1 MGAAPTSPVKEGDT
15 VEGRYRI
22 IRELDQGGMG
32 SVFLAEHVLIK
43 RRVAIKV
50 LKPELAEDADV
61 IERFMNEARAAGT
74 LGHPNI
80 VESTDMGFT
89 REGVPYIV
97 FEYLEGS
104 LLTDEIYR
112 VGGMPVRRAVRIARQ
127 IASALNAA
135 HHAGVVHRDLKTD
148 NVFLTD
154 KEEAS
159 DHVKV
164 LDFGISRFLE
174 PEDGRSG
181 VRSQIMGTPQFMA
194 PEQITDPDTVDKR
207 ADIYA
212 LGVILYEMLTA
223 RRPFTSDDSDAL
235 INDILHTAPPALNLA
250 ECPPG
255 LQEMLFTKMLAKDRA
270 ERYSTM
276 KDVEGALEAFAGLLR
291 NGRDSQPIPIA
302 SRLDQSEVR
311 RAAAHLVSLQPP
323 ARRRTSGAVWLT
335 AALVAGVTGGALMY
349 LDGQSRVAATDD
361 LASRTTALQGGV
373 DSIGLAID
381 SAVKAAQLRAQGI
394 AQTPMLR
401 SAVET
406 DAATVKDMIGSD
418 FLFTPAKGEVFELIQ
433 LRDGARI
440 SLLRIPQGSGALAP
454 VGIDDARVSVDGG
467 DLVVIVGV
475 PVSTQKGSIAGL
487 VGLQTPVDLAT
498 ATRTLAP
505 QVVEAKLVGYG
516 DPVTVAQGEGTT
528 DATSTIELP
537 VVLRALPNS
546 AAKVV
551 FVQRTPHGGG
561 PVKTYALARNASWG
575 VGGLLLV
582 VYLVLL
588 LRGRGRG

>member
-1 MGAAPTSPVKEGDT
+1 VEAPVKEGDT

-22 IRELDQGGMG
+22 IRRLDEGGMG

-50 LKPELAEDADV
+50 LRPEFSEDADV

-135 HHAGVVHRDLKTD
+135 HRAGVIHRDLKTD

-164 LDFGISRFLE
+164 LDFGISRFME
-174 PEDGRSG
+174 TDDDRSG
-181 VRSQIMGTPQFMA
+181 VRGLVMGTPQFMA
-194 PEQITDPDTVDKR
+194 PEQITEPEKVDKR

-212 LGVILYEMLTA
+212 LGVILYEMITA
-223 RRPFTSDDSDAL
+223 RRPFCNEDPDQL
-235 INDILHTAPPALNLA
+235 IHDILRAEPPPLNVPDL
-250 ECPPG
+250 PPG
-255 LQEMLFTKMLAKDRA
+255 LQEMLFTKLLSKDRA
-270 ERYSTM
+270 NRYSTM
-276 KDVEGALEAFAGLLR
+276 RDVEGALEAFAGVIR
-291 NGRDSQPIPIA
+291 DGRDTQPIPMMRRDSTEARIA
-302 SRLDQSEVR
+302 ASKLITLPTAPRKS
-311 RAAAHLVSLQPP
+311 
-323 ARRRTSGAVWLT
+323 SGAIWLVG
-335 AALVAGVTGGALMY
+335 ALVAGIAGGALMY
-349 LDGQSRVAATDD
+349 LDGQAKTGGDETSVTQ
-361 LASRTTALQGGV
+361 TAGLQGGA
-373 DSIGLAID
+373 DSVGLAID
-381 SAVKAAQLRAQGI
+381 SAVKAAQLRAEGL

-406 DAATVKDMIGSD
+406 DAATVKDMVGSD
-418 FLFTPAKGEVFELIQ
+418 FLFTPAEGEVFELVQI
-433 LRDGARI
+433 RDRTR
-440 SLLRIPQGSGALAP
+440 STLLRMPANSPDLKP
-454 VGIDDARVSVDGG
+454 VIANEPVIESDGKTMS
-467 DLVVIVGV
+467 ITVGT
-475 PVSTQKGSIAGL
+475 PVSTQKGAIGGL
-487 VGLQTPVDLAT
+487 IQLKMVVDLST
-498 ATRTLAP
+498 ATRTLGP
-505 QVVEAKLVGYG
+505 LVVDAKITGLGSPHVI
-516 DPVTVAQGEGTT
+516 AHT
-528 DATSTIELP
+528 DAGTAKTAAIELP
-537 VVLRALPNS
+537 LVLKSAKASAKLAIITRAEGSPET
-546 AAKVV
+546 A
-551 FVQRTPHGGG
+551 R
-561 PVKTYALARNASWG
+561 TYALARNASWG

-582 VYLVLL
+582 IYLVFL
-588 LRGRGRG
+588 LRGRSRG

>member
-1 MGAAPTSPVKEGDT
+1 MGDSTISPLKDGDT

-22 IRELDQGGMG
+22 IRQLDQGGMG

-127 IASALNAA
+127 IASALQAA
-135 HHAGVVHRDLKTD
+135 HHAGVVHRDLKSD

-174 PEDGRSG
+174 ADEDRSG
-181 VRSQIMGTPQFMA
+181 MRSQIMGTPQFMA
-194 PEQITDPDTVDKR
+194 PEQITDPEKVDKR

-223 RRPFTSDDSDAL
+223 RRPFNGGDNDAL
-235 INDILHTAPPALNLA
+235 VDDILHAAPPPLNLA
-250 ECPPG
+250 DCPPG
-255 LQEMLFTKMLAKDRA
+255 LQEMLFTKLLAKDRT

-291 NGRDSQPIPIA
+291 NGRDSQPIPVA
-302 SRLDQSEVR
+302 SRLDPSEIQ
-311 RAAAHLVSLQPP
+311 RAAAQMIGLQPP
-323 ARRRTSGAVWLT
+323 APRRSSGAAWLLGAV
-335 AALVAGVTGGALMY
+335 AAGGTGGALTY
-349 LDGQSRVAATDD
+349 LDGQSQRAVNDD
-361 LASRTTALQGGV
+361 LASRTASLQGGV

-433 LRDGARI
+433 LRDGARN
-440 SLLRIPQGSGALAP
+440 SLLRIPPSSRALP
-454 VGIDDARVSVDGG
+454 MVGIEDAKVSADGPN
-467 DLVVIVGV
+467 LVVTVGT

-487 VGLQTPVDLAT
+487 VALQTPVDLTT
-498 ATRTLAP
+498 ANRTITP
-505 QVVEAKLVGYG
+505 QVVEAKLLGFGEPFV
-516 DPVTVAQGEGTT
+516 VALGQPTT
-528 DATSTIELP
+528 EATSTIELP
-537 VVLRALPNS
+537 VVLRSLPKNPG
-546 AAKVV
+546 KVV
-551 FVQRTPHGGG
+551 FLQRTPRAGAL
-561 PVKTYALARNASWG
+561 VQSYALARNASWG

-588 LRGRGRG
+588 LRGRSRG

>member
-1 MGAAPTSPVKEGDT
+1 MGDSSISPVKEGDT

-50 LKPELAEDADV
+50 LKPELAEDSDV

-127 IASALNAA
+127 IASALHAA
-135 HHAGVVHRDLKTD
+135 HHAGVIHRDLKSD

-174 PEDGRSG
+174 AEDDRSG
-181 VRSQIMGTPQFMA
+181 KRSLIMGTPQFMA
-194 PEQITDPDTVDKR
+194 PEQITAPDNVDKR

-223 RRPFTSDDSDAL
+223 RRPFNNDDNDAL
-235 INDILHTAPPALNLA
+235 VNDILTALPPPLNLA
-250 ECPPG
+250 DCPPG
-255 LQEMLFTKMLAKDRA
+255 LQEMLFSKMLAKDPA

-276 KDVEGALEAFAGLLR
+276 KDVEGALEAFAGMLR
-291 NGRDSQPIPIA
+291 QGRDSRPIPVA
-302 SRLDQSEVR
+302 SMIDPAEVR
-311 RAAAHLVSLQPP
+311 LAAAQMIGLQPP
-323 ARRRTSGAVWLT
+323 APRRSSGGVWLV
-335 AALVAGVTGGALMY
+335 AAVIAGVTGGALMY
-349 LDGQSRVAATDD
+349 LDGQTKVAATED
-361 LASRTTALQGGV
+361 LASRTAALQGGV
-373 DSIGLAID
+373 DSIGLSID

-418 FLFTPAKGEVFELIQ
+418 FLFTPAKGEVFELVQ
-433 LRDGARI
+433 LRDGKRS
-440 SLLRIPQGSGALAP
+440 SLLRIPAASGALPA
-454 VGIDDARVSVDGG
+454 VGLDDARVSVDG
-467 DLVVIVGV
+467 DLVVVTVGA

-487 VGLQTPVDLAT
+487 VALQTPVDLAT
-498 ATRTLAP
+498 AAHTLSP

-516 DPVTVAQGEGTT
+516 APVTVAQGTATT
-528 DATSTIELP
+528 DPTSTIELP
-537 VVLRALPNS
+537 VVLRSLPNS
-546 AAKVV
+546 EAKIV
-551 FVQRTPHGGG
+551 FLQRTPGAGA

-588 LRGRGRG
+588 LRGRSRG

>member
-1 MGAAPTSPVKEGDT
+1 MKEGDT

-22 IRELDQGGMG
+22 IRQLDQGGMG

-135 HHAGVVHRDLKTD
+135 HHAGVIHRDLKTD

-174 PEDGRSG
+174 AEDDRSG
-181 VRSQIMGTPQFMA
+181 ARSLVMGTPQFMA
-194 PEQITDPDTVDKR
+194 PEQITEPDKVDRR

-212 LGVILYEMLTA
+212 LGVIIYEMITA
-223 RRPFTSDDSDAL
+223 RRPFTNDDTDAL
-235 INDILHTAPPALNLA
+235 INDILNTPP
-250 ECPPG
+250 PPLDVADVPAG
-255 LQEMLFTKMLAKDRA
+255 LQEMLFTKMLSKNRA
-270 ERYSTM
+270 DRYSTM
-276 KDVEGALEAFAGLLR
+276 RDVEGALEAFAGVLR
-291 NGRDSQPIPIA
+291 DGRESKPIPVMTP
-302 SRLDQSEVR
+302 SDVSEAHI
-311 RAAAHLVSLQPP
+311 AAANLITLP
-323 ARRRTSGAVWLT
+323 AAPQRRSGAIWLV
-335 AALVAGVTGGALMY
+335 AALIAGGAGGALMY
-349 LDGQSRVAATDD
+349 LDGQTRAVAGDD
-361 LASRTTALQGGV
+361 LAVRMAALQGGADAV
-373 DSIGLAID
+373 GAAID
-381 SAVKAAQLRAQGI
+381 STLKGLQLRAQGI

-406 DAATVKDMIGSD
+406 DAATVKDMVGSD
-418 FLFTPAKGEVFELIQ
+418 FLFTPGKGEVFELIQ
-433 LRDGARI
+433 LRDGVR
-440 SLLRIPQGSGALAP
+440 SMLLRIPAAAPALP
-454 VGIDDARVSVDGG
+454 
-467 DLVVIVGV
+467 
-475 PVSTQKGSIAGL
+475 L
-487 VGLQTPVDLAT
+487 VGLDDSRIVSDGPSLLVTFGSSISSQKGAIAGVVALQAPVDLA
-498 ATRTLAP
+498 AAARTLTP
-505 QVVEAKLVGYG
+505 LVIEAKLTGFGPPLTLVAGAAST
-516 DPVTVAQGEGTT
+516 DP
-528 DATSTIELP
+528 TSTIVLPLTAKGLKADGAKLEL
-537 VVLRALPNS
+537 
-546 AAKVV
+546 
-551 FVQRTPHGGG
+551 VQRAVGTKG
-561 PVKTYALARNASWG
+561 PTRTYALARNASWS

-582 VYLVLL
+582 VYFLL
-588 LRGRGRG
+588 LLKGRTRG